1 MPVRELC
8 ALARASGVFSLVD
21 VDLQEDDVF
30 EGLGHLLDLR
40 GDHLAGTAPRREEVD
55 DDLQPKAKAFVRII
69 TGDQVTG

>member
-1 MPVRELC
+1 MKHLGIVLHEDEGGHGADVEL
-8 ALARASGVFSLVD
+8 LGGVFSLVD

-55 DDLQPKAKAFVRII
+55 HDLEES
-69 TGDQVTG
+69 